1 MKDHA
6 TLPASPDFANHPAGP
21 GIVTVTPDAD
31 GVALSF
37 GDGATHHFNR
47 YYLRENEVID
57 GVINPITRESEFRI
71 ETLPDNLAVA
81 EVSVEPSGALAVTWA
96 PDGHV
101 SHHHPGWLHA
111 IATGL
116 WRPDAAL
123 PARESWDAAKM
134 PEPVSFDGPAVLEDD
149 EALLEWLIA
158 TERYGLA
165 RLRNLPDIDGTV
177 QRVAE
182 RIGTVRSSNFGF
194 LFSVESKPDPDS
206 NAYRSVALP
215 PHTDLGSREV
225 QPGLQLLHCRENTC
239 SDGFSTMVDG
249 MRLSEEMRD
258 TDPDGYDALTT
269 LNWVTSNRHR
279 TSDYRWSG
287 PIIELGADG
296 TFAEMRNTSFLR
308 AEPDMDPADVSRGY
322 DALRKLMR
330 LASDPAFVCRYP
342 FATGDLVIFD
352 NRRVLH
358 GRDAFNPQGGV
369 RRLQGCYL
377 DRDELY
383 SRLRV
388 LAREKRAQG

>member
-1 MKDHA
+1 MKDLGP
-6 TLPASPDFANHPAGP
+6 LPLSPDFAEHPAGP
-21 GIVTVTPDAD
+21 GITTATPEVEGITVTFAD
-31 GVALSF
+31 GAS
-37 GDGATHHFNR
+37 HHFNR
-47 YYLRENEVID
+47 YYLRENEVAD
-57 GVINPITRESEFRI
+57 GVINPITRESEFLI
-71 ETLPDNLAVA
+71 ESLPDDLTVGG
-81 EVSVEPSGALAVTWA
+81 VEIDGNGALVVTWG
-96 PDGHV
+96 PDGHA
-101 SHHHPGWLHA
+101 SRHHPGWLHA

-116 WRPDAAL
+116 WRPGAAL
-123 PARESWDAAKM
+123 PARESWDAASM
-134 PEPVSFDGPAVLEDD
+134 PEPVSFDGPAVLENDD
-149 EALLEWLIA
+149 ALTEWLIA
-158 TERYGLA
+158 TEKYGLA
-165 RLRNLPDIDGTV
+165 RLRGLPDIDGTV

-239 SDGFSTMVDG
+239 SDGWSTMVDG
-249 MRLSEEMRD
+249 MRLSEHMRD
-258 TDPDGYDALTT
+258 TDPDAYEALTT

-287 PIIELGADG
+287 PIIDLDADG
-296 TFAEMRNTSFLR
+296 VFAEMRNTSFLR
-308 AEPDMDPADVSRGY
+308 AEPDMDAADVPRAY
-322 DALRKLMR
+322 AALRKLMGF
-330 LASDPAFVCRYP
+330 ASDPAFVCRYP

-358 GRDAFNPQGGV
+358 GRDSFNPQGGV

-388 LAREKRAQG
+388 LAREARSKG